1 MDNSMLAF
9 EISMATLVIL
19 TLTVV
24 ASLFEQRI
32 TAETAKAEALR
43 QSEERF
49 RALVQNSS
57 DVIALIAADSTI
69 FYISSSVK
77 QILGMKPRI
86 GSAKKLLNACIL
98 TILPRQRTC

>member
-1 MDNSMLAF
+1 MNSHFRDAPPISAMDNSMLAF
-9 EISMATLVIL
+9 EISVATLVIVAL
-19 TLTVV
+19 AVL

-32 TAETAKAEALR
+32 TAETAKAKALR

-69 FYISSSVK
+69 CYISSSC
-77 QILGMKPRI
+77 QTDFGL
-86 GSAKKLLNACIL
+86 
-98 TILPRQRTC
+98 